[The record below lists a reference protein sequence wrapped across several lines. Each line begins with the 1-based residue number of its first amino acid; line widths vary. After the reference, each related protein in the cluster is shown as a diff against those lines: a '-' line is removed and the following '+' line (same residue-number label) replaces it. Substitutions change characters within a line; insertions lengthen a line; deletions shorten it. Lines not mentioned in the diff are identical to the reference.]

1 MISCGNI
8 LSATD
13 LIRLVIVDENG
24 QPFFDCD
31 NKWNSIRQ
39 VTVMGEDGLP
49 ALKIGELGSELGE
62 LESECRNAADA
73 YVEYV
78 ENEGGIIEDYDS
90 LVQYI
95 CSIFTND

>member
-1 MISCGNI
+1 MISCGNT

-31 NKWNSIRQ
+31 NKWNSIEDLIRQ

-49 ALKIGELGSELGE
+49 ALKIGE